1 MIDEKTVRRAL
12 MTARNVVQ
20 SVSSSSSQVTDP
32 HVLNPDRMNRG
43 GTPSMMGINVR
54 NTDVPY
60 ADHIVDG
67 KKTYETRDSHSLKPY
82 VGKRVAIVRTGAG
95 PTQAIGE
102 ATFGEPKI
110 VGEQEFRSLEPHH
123 LVKQG
128 SAFDIKPNGVKYLYP
143 VIDPVRYD
151 EPKGVGHGIVSR
163 AVHKAEGGEVD
174 DRHSNYVAWFPH
186 QIKSAVGNRGMFDPH
201 EADIT
206 MNRGGVPGKNVKEDS
221 PAKRMIDDV
230 YSRYPAHPFY
240 SDQRGIMHG
249 KDQVGIFKL
258 SEHPFN
264 PKSVF
269 IDWLA
274 AHPQR
279 SGIGTKT
286 LDALKEHAAQ
296 YGTTLSLSPWDKGT
310 VSKSALKK
318 FYTTKNKFNPVNP
331 NAPLGTLMWS
341 PEDDQKSDPDD
352 ITKSGGGDVEPKLRT
367 DNPGGEW
374 LEEQKNLSAKAGNH
388 PSGAPKRFGAV
399 TGNFR
404 ENLTLPLSV
413 LSVLKG
419 VSGEQANVRQND
431 LDWLKNHMQSGKL
444 PPISDDNET
453 EYAPFVTVDQN
464 GRPWVNEGNHR
475 IMAAHELGWRHMPVS
490 VRYFSGGE
498 RVDGPFHPDRLLA
511 LHRHHVDKPR
521 IAKAESGDDITKSE
535 GGEVD
540 HDYHANLAKF
550 MESAHPEMFDEQ
562 GKPKTIYH
570 GTSLNRGLP
579 ELGIRNF
586 DGSHIAGWFS
596 ETPQRAENYANLW
609 PADEEDQFSGAHL
622 YPAHVSL
629 KNPFVFN
636 KDVSPNDHHLLS
648 KDAIHHL
655 AHAAKAHKTEIE
667 NLFSHSGIPEYAW
680 ELIESKPFVDFLKRK
695 KFDGIIQH
703 ESGHKT
709 FGAFYPHQ
717 IKSAIGNR
725 GTFDPHEA
733 DITKAEGGE
742 VDDVPHKK
750 FGGDLD
756 DDGVSDFTP
765 PKLRGTQIMKEPG
778 GQWLNGSVEGSMS
791 PLKTKTVATYRGT
804 METPELAKEIAERG
818 ISNIEKHPENSR
830 DTRMMQLNDTLN
842 TANRAKSVNDFVGK
856 QLTRYVKNDMGT
868 EGDPIRALAER
879 GILHYVP
886 HQNGNEHQTQDIEH
900 DADLHRRG
908 RGRASNSL
916 AKQWENNSDL
926 AIDQFEKS
934 KADKD
939 TINENPWLDKLEP
952 HDVVNGLFGHG
963 VHRYLGFDHLIDELH
978 NSVNPESG
986 LPDRLQLRPESLA
999 RMSVPQAVQHVHNI
1013 NEWRENNKAEADA
1026 KLAFNPA
1033 TYLHKDYPGKD
1044 YAWYELKPS
1053 PNAKPPVPAVYG
1065 PGKHA
1070 VHGAFPRKFE
1080 TEEEAHKYIK
1090 EFPENIRNA
1099 NDHGQFDPILKNL
1112 HDLPLHYAG
1121 QNDEELEPFKP
1132 GEDKHLEDALKY
1144 EGNCMG
1150 HCVGGYHED
1159 VAEGNSRIFS
1169 LRHKKTGAPHV
1180 TIETSPRALV
1190 RSDLVNHLG
1199 GNEKLADDYLEKG
1212 FKLRQDAWTSG
1223 DKHGLT
1229 PLGHA
1234 LRLAGVPKV
1243 DDISQIKG
1251 KGNAKPTDRYLPY
1264 VQDFIQSGNWGR
1276 IGDLHNTGLRRM
1288 DELYSG
1294 LTDRMKEA
1302 GEHIPKYMTEEEFHA
1317 AQKRHFPHAATGGAI
1332 IAKASGGVVDP
1343 QKAIRRAMML
1353 AKDDREKNLSKF
1365 LEGSES
1371 KNVMYHGSGH
1381 DIQQFDTARGR
1392 VPAIY
1397 LSHDPAFAS
1406 WYANRALNTGDHPTV
1421 YPLHVSAK
1429 KPFDYEN
1436 KHHVDKVMERFRQI
1450 DPEVNS
1456 HMYRQPYK
1464 IDPHLRHQFVRNA
1477 VQNGEWQEIES
1488 PAVQQAIRE
1497 SGFDGFHV
1505 NESGVKNLAVYDP
1518 KQVKSAIGN
1527 RGTFDTNDADI
1538 SKASG
1543 GIVDQKIHNALSIA
1557 RSMKGVG
1564 GITESPQMEQ
1574 TFQKENRPG
1583 VVVSPNPGQGGGP
1596 PIVSEK
1602 GFEKT
1607 DKYRPAW
1614 NFATPNVIGASKPPP
1629 VQAPLQ
1635 NQPRLGKIATATSK
1649 IFTTPG
1655 YRGLMDQLFE
1665 HHGLPKLHGPL
1676 SVSPIHGM
1684 YEGTT
1689 EPSFFI
1695 DHPGMT
1701 DAHAS
1706 VLAPLLGFGFQQDS
1720 AIRIAHNAEAQ
1731 NSTPAALIGGDSK
1744 LTPKQIEKIAKI
1756 STEEGL
1762 SGFSQTKDGTG
1773 VKFLH
1778 FPDEKEQDLEAAHD
1792 AFVEKAKRVAD
1803 RANLPYR
1810 HTVKSSS
1817 ELINAQDYLDRAFG
1831 SHAQG
1836 SGEARL
1842 HAGTERPSHLFRG
1855 AVDHVLAPY
1864 ARAVSGEGFR
1874 LSPDRLAETY
1884 GLTDEEREH
1893 VRGSLYPG
1901 SRADQSTV
1909 PLMEGKEKLDVRPT
1923 GKNGKSNVD
1932 DVLFALQNRAAQK
1945 GQIDT
1950 DDRST
1955 KAKEAIARNIAREVE
1970 YHVKN
1975 SDKSAIGWYDA
1986 ALKKAMGKYAE
1997 IFPELATDKNKE
2009 LLFHSILGITSQG
2022 NDVYSNS
2029 INAAR
2034 LYSLMRDGSHDLPSA
2049 TKKLANTFGNQTKA
2063 IEGNLHKLHHLL
2075 DNNGYDKMRDL
2086 FNKTMTA
2093 SQWND
2098 FLSKNKDFHGPD
2110 GKPLS
2115 VEGSKDQKVTG
2126 WSVFGPKIG
2135 SFINNLHGDYSTL
2148 TADLWFSR
2156 TWNRLLG
2163 HNFSHAPEKEAKQYR
2178 EFRDALR
2185 AEHYSNPEN
2194 MSFEGRRLIPA
2205 ASGKTQDGKLIR
2217 EKNGNIEPWEFGKDA
2232 TKLSDKDFDRI
2243 INDPEEMLKYAQE
2256 LHESY
2261 KGGGYKE
2268 KSDLRRRAK
2277 NWIENRENSVAAPR
2291 GDTER
2296 SFQQDTVEHAQKMLK
2311 KRGLDIS
2318 VADIQ
2323 AALWFHEKELFGKL
2337 GVASEKAQPADYADA
2352 ADKAMEA
2359 IQKGTLFESQS
2370 KAKKYKK
2377 EANIPKSHGGL
2388 VDHALKMVAHLTKQR

>member
-32 HVLNPDRMNRG
+32 HVLNPDRMSRG

-174 DRHSNYVAWFPH
+174 DRHSNL
-186 QIKSAVGNRGMFDPH
+186 KN
-201 EADIT
+201 T
-206 MNRGGVPGKNVKEDS
+206 GGVPGKNVKEDS

-374 LEEQKNLSAKAGNH
+374 LAEQKNLSAKAGNF

-540 HDYHANLAKF
+540 
-550 MESAHPEMFDEQ
+550 
-562 GKPKTIYH
+562 
-570 GTSLNRGLP
+570 
-579 ELGIRNF
+579 
-586 DGSHIAGWFS
+586 
-596 ETPQRAENYANLW
+596 
-609 PADEEDQFSGAHL
+609 
-622 YPAHVSL
+622 
-629 KNPFVFN
+629 
-636 KDVSPNDHHLLS
+636 
-648 KDAIHHL
+648 
-655 AHAAKAHKTEIE
+655 
-667 NLFSHSGIPEYAW
+667 
-680 ELIESKPFVDFLKRK
+680 
-695 KFDGIIQH
+695 
-703 ESGHKT
+703 
-709 FGAFYPHQ
+709 
-717 IKSAIGNR
+717 
-725 GTFDPHEA
+725 
-733 DITKAEGGE
+733 
-742 VDDVPHKK
+742 DVPHKK

-778 GQWLNGSVEGSMS
+778 GQWLSGSVEGSMS

-830 DTRMMQLNDTLN
+830 DARMMQLNDTLN

-1013 NEWRENNKAEADA
+1013 NKWREDNIAEADK
-1026 KLAFNPA
+1026 KLAFNEA
-1033 TYLHKDYPGKD
+1033 THLHKDYPETD
-1044 YAWYELKPS
+1044 YAWYEI
-1053 PNAKPPVPAVYG
+1053 
-1065 PGKHA
+1065 KH
-1070 VHGAFPRKFE
+1070 PE
-1080 TEEEAHKYIK
+1080 MTDEEKR
-1090 EFPENIRNA
+1090 FVNS
-1099 NDHGQFDPILKNL
+1099 
-1112 HDLPLHYAG
+1112 AG
-1121 QNDEELEPFKP
+1121 SEDKKIPEELERK
-1132 GEDKHLEDALKY
+1132 KDALEEALTY
-1144 EGNCMG
+1144 EGDCMG
-1150 HCVGGYHED
+1150 HCVGGYSDE
-1159 VAEGNSRIFS
+1159 VADGSSRIFS
-1169 LRHKKTGAPHV
+1169 LRNKKTGAPHV

-1343 QKAIRRAMML
+1343 QKAIRRAM
-1353 AKDDREKNLSKF
+1353 
-1365 LEGSES
+1365 G
-1371 KNVMYHGSGH
+1371 
-1381 DIQQFDTARGR
+1381 
-1392 VPAIY
+1392 
-1397 LSHDPAFAS
+1397 
-1406 WYANRALNTGDHPTV
+1406 
-1421 YPLHVSAK
+1421 
-1429 KPFDYEN
+1429 
-1436 KHHVDKVMERFRQI
+1436 
-1450 DPEVNS
+1450 
-1456 HMYRQPYK
+1456 
-1464 IDPHLRHQFVRNA
+1464 
-1477 VQNGEWQEIES
+1477 
-1488 PAVQQAIRE
+1488 
-1497 SGFDGFHV
+1497 
-1505 NESGVKNLAVYDP
+1505 
-1518 KQVKSAIGN
+1518 
-1527 RGTFDTNDADI
+1527 
-1538 SKASG
+1538 
-1543 GIVDQKIHNALSIA
+1543 IA
-1557 RSMKGVG
+1557 RSMKGDGGPSVEGTLGQQNQDPVTFMGKQPHELTPAEWAQFGEHHGVSNMGPADSSKWKIGLQKIKTRSGRTMTVPG
-1564 GITESPQMEQ
+1564 GINSTEPFSYYDMLHLKSQGIDPNDLDPEVHQKIHDRMISAMQPKGKPSNIQVANQMMFGMISPNQPLTPNELALQRIMVKGPKDMKTLAEMIPYSYKDDQ
-1574 TFQKENRPG
+1574 PASIKKRQEYSRGITTRLGLHAAERGGLGASGSANYSDIAEFMQKMRDNPEFFTFDPTTTPGNSPSEKWSNHVGKVINEVRGLSAKTGSLASVWQSPKDAAISAIDRHMATKFKDNVFEDPKQQKEWEKKTLDAFNVDRKNKDRVKSINDLLNVQGGRGHFVDSILAHVNTLPTAKTRVKKTG
-1583 VVVSPNPGQGGGP
+1583 EYNPRVPEALRNIGWVSREPETMSLISGPYVRALEENQRHANAAGQGLFSNQWMQWDRIRGRLEPHEILFPGLEKMPRMSLEQMRRVRDDLSKSGYMAAEGTVDPLPTASHAGYFAKGG
-1596 PIVSEK
+1596 IV
-1602 GFEKT
+1602 
-1607 DKYRPAW
+1607 
-1614 NFATPNVIGASKPPP
+1614 TPEGESND
-1629 VQAPLQ
+1629 QF
-1635 NQPRLGKIATATSK
+1635 NQPRPSDSPRFKRDRELADAVIQARAATGSTPSIPRTYRRVSGVDGGRSVGANPALRGLISAIHEPHPQAKQIWNGAGMSSPHVVSLRPGAKSADLFHSAIAASKANHPHGPAVTLYSPEEYRQMRLFMTPDMGAGFALKGNDIVSVFNHKDSPHRNVSNPLLDLAIQQGGRKLDAFDTVLPHVYSRSGFGATSRL
-1649 IFTTPG
+1649 PWSE
-1655 YRGLMDQLFE
+1655 E
-1665 HHGLPKLHGPL
+1665 H
-1676 SVSPIHGM
+1676 SPPDWNH
-1684 YEGTT
+1684 ET
-1689 EPSFFI
+1689 
-1695 DHPGMT
+1695 
-1701 DAHAS
+1701 
-1706 VLAPLLGFGFQQDS
+1706 FQDF
-1720 AIRIAHNAEAQ
+1720 N
-1731 NSTPAALIGGDSK
+1731 GGR
-1744 LTPKQIEKIAKI
+1744 
-1756 STEEGL
+1756 
-1762 SGFSQTKDGTG
+1762 
-1773 VKFLH
+1773 
-1778 FPDEKEQDLEAAHD
+1778 PDVVFMAHD
-1792 AFVEKAKRVAD
+1792 PHKRTLHRED
-1803 RANLPYR
+1803 SLSKY
-1810 HTVKSSS
+1810 
-1817 ELINAQDYLDRAFG
+1817 AQDYDSAV
-1831 SHAQG
+1831 HAQD
-1836 SGEARL
+1836 A
-1842 HAGTERPSHLFRG
+1842 
-1855 AVDHVLAPY
+1855 
-1864 ARAVSGEGFR
+1864 AVSLAHPAEKDSTGF
-1874 LSPDRLAETY
+1874 
-1884 GLTDEEREH
+1884 
-1893 VRGSLYPG
+1893 
-1901 SRADQSTV
+1901 
-1909 PLMEGKEKLDVRPT
+1909 
-1923 GKNGKSNVD
+1923 
-1932 DVLFALQNRAAQK
+1932 
-1945 GQIDT
+1945 
-1950 DDRST
+1950 
-1955 KAKEAIARNIAREVE
+1955 
-1970 YHVKN
+1970 
-1975 SDKSAIGWYDA
+1975 
-1986 ALKKAMGKYAE
+1986 
-1997 IFPELATDKNKE
+1997 
-2009 LLFHSILGITSQG
+2009 
-2022 NDVYSNS
+2022 
-2029 INAAR
+2029 
-2034 LYSLMRDGSHDLPSA
+2034 
-2049 TKKLANTFGNQTKA
+2049 
-2063 IEGNLHKLHHLL
+2063 
-2075 DNNGYDKMRDL
+2075 
-2086 FNKTMTA
+2086 
-2093 SQWND
+2093 
-2098 FLSKNKDFHGPD
+2098 
-2110 GKPLS
+2110 
-2115 VEGSKDQKVTG
+2115 
-2126 WSVFGPKIG
+2126 
-2135 SFINNLHGDYSTL
+2135 
-2148 TADLWFSR
+2148 
-2156 TWNRLLG
+2156 
-2163 HNFSHAPEKEAKQYR
+2163 
-2178 EFRDALR
+2178 
-2185 AEHYSNPEN
+2185 
-2194 MSFEGRRLIPA
+2194 
-2205 ASGKTQDGKLIR
+2205 
-2217 EKNGNIEPWEFGKDA
+2217 
-2232 TKLSDKDFDRI
+2232 
-2243 INDPEEMLKYAQE
+2243 
-2256 LHESY
+2256 
-2261 KGGGYKE
+2261 
-2268 KSDLRRRAK
+2268 
-2277 NWIENRENSVAAPR
+2277 
-2291 GDTER
+2291 
-2296 SFQQDTVEHAQKMLK
+2296 
-2311 KRGLDIS
+2311 
-2318 VADIQ
+2318 
-2323 AALWFHEKELFGKL
+2323 
-2337 GVASEKAQPADYADA
+2337 
-2352 ADKAMEA
+2352 
-2359 IQKGTLFESQS
+2359 
-2370 KAKKYKK
+2370 
-2377 EANIPKSHGGL
+2377 SHGGL

>member
-20 SVSSSSSQVTDP
+20 SVSSSSSQVTDA
-32 HVLNPDRMNRG
+32 HVLNPDR
-43 GTPSMMGINVR
+43 
-54 NTDVPY
+54 
-60 ADHIVDG
+60 
-67 KKTYETRDSHSLKPY
+67 
-82 VGKRVAIVRTGAG
+82 
-95 PTQAIGE
+95 
-102 ATFGEPKI
+102 
-110 VGEQEFRSLEPHH
+110 
-123 LVKQG
+123 
-128 SAFDIKPNGVKYLYP
+128 
-143 VIDPVRYD
+143 
-151 EPKGVGHGIVSR
+151 
-163 AVHKAEGGEVD
+163 
-174 DRHSNYVAWFPH
+174 
-186 QIKSAVGNRGMFDPH
+186 
-201 EADIT
+201 

-230 YSRYPAHPFY
+230 YSSYPAHPFY

-352 ITKSGGGDVEPKLRT
+352 ITKSGGGEVEPKLRT

-444 PPISDDNET
+444 PPISDDDET

-521 IAKAESGDDITKSE
+521 IAKAESGDDITKSG

-733 DITKAEGGE
+733 DITKSEGGE

-778 GQWLNGSVEGSMS
+778 GQWLSGSVEGSMS

-934 KADKD
+934 KVDKD

-1013 NEWRENNKAEADA
+1013 NEWREDNIAEANK
-1026 KLAFNPA
+1026 KLAFNEA
-1033 TYLHKDYPGKD
+1033 THLHKDYPGTD
-1044 YAWYELKPS
+1044 YAWYEI
-1053 PNAKPPVPAVYG
+1053 
-1065 PGKHA
+1065 KH
-1070 VHGAFPRKFE
+1070 PE
-1080 TEEEAHKYIK
+1080 MTDEEKL
-1090 EFPENIRNA
+1090 FVNS
-1099 NDHGQFDPILKNL
+1099 
-1112 HDLPLHYAG
+1112 AG
-1121 QNDEELEPFKP
+1121 SEDEKIPEELERK
-1132 GEDKHLEDALKY
+1132 KDALEEALTY
-1144 EGNCMG
+1144 EGDCMG
-1150 HCVGGYHED
+1150 HCVGGYSDE
-1159 VAEGNSRIFS
+1159 VADGSSRIFS
-1169 LRHKKTGAPHV
+1169 LRNKKTGAPHV

-1251 KGNAKPTDRYLPY
+1251 KGNAKPIDRYLPY

-1343 QKAIRRAMML
+1343 QKAIRRAM
-1353 AKDDREKNLSKF
+1353 
-1365 LEGSES
+1365 G
-1371 KNVMYHGSGH
+1371 
-1381 DIQQFDTARGR
+1381 
-1392 VPAIY
+1392 
-1397 LSHDPAFAS
+1397 
-1406 WYANRALNTGDHPTV
+1406 
-1421 YPLHVSAK
+1421 
-1429 KPFDYEN
+1429 
-1436 KHHVDKVMERFRQI
+1436 
-1450 DPEVNS
+1450 
-1456 HMYRQPYK
+1456 
-1464 IDPHLRHQFVRNA
+1464 
-1477 VQNGEWQEIES
+1477 
-1488 PAVQQAIRE
+1488 
-1497 SGFDGFHV
+1497 
-1505 NESGVKNLAVYDP
+1505 
-1518 KQVKSAIGN
+1518 
-1527 RGTFDTNDADI
+1527 
-1538 SKASG
+1538 
-1543 GIVDQKIHNALSIA
+1543 IA
-1557 RSMKGVG
+1557 RSMKGDGGPSVEGTLGQQNQDPVTFMGKQPHELTPAEWAQFGEHHGVANMGPSDSAKWRRSLQRIKTRSGRTMTVPG
-1564 GITESPQMEQ
+1564 GINSTEPFSYYDMLHLKSQGIDPNDLDPEVHQKIHDRMISAMQPKGKPSNIQVANQMMFGMISPNQPLTPNELALQRIMVKGPKDMKTLAEMIPYSYKDDQ
-1574 TFQKENRPG
+1574 PASIKKRQEYSRGITTRLGLHAAERGGLGASGSANYSDIAEFMQKMRDNPEFFTFDPTTTPGNSPSEKWSNHVGKVINEVRGLSAKTGSLASVWQSPKDAAISAIDRHMATKFKDNVFEDPKQQKEWEKKTLDAFNVDRKNKDRVKSINDLLNVQGGRGHFVDSILAHVNTLPTAKTRVKKTG
-1583 VVVSPNPGQGGGP
+1583 EYNPRVPEALRNIGWVSREPETMSLISGPYVRALEENQRHANAAGQGLFSNQWMQWDRIRGRLEPHEILFPGLEKMPRMSLEQMRRVRDDLSKSGYMAAEGTVDPLPTASHAGYFAKGG
-1596 PIVSEK
+1596 IV
-1602 GFEKT
+1602 
-1607 DKYRPAW
+1607 
-1614 NFATPNVIGASKPPP
+1614 TPEGESND
-1629 VQAPLQ
+1629 QF
-1635 NQPRLGKIATATSK
+1635 NQPRPSDSPRFKRDRELADAVIQARAATGSTPSIPRTYRRVSGVDGGRSVGANPALRGLISAIHEPHPQAKQIWNGAGMSSPHVVSLRPGAKSADLFHSAIAASKANHPHGPAVTLYSPEEYRQMRLFMTPDMGAGFALKGNDIVSVFNHKDSPHRNVSNPLLDLAIQQGGRKLDAFDTVLPHVYSRSGFGATSRL
-1649 IFTTPG
+1649 PWSE
-1655 YRGLMDQLFE
+1655 E
-1665 HHGLPKLHGPL
+1665 H
-1676 SVSPIHGM
+1676 SPPDWNH
-1684 YEGTT
+1684 ET
-1689 EPSFFI
+1689 
-1695 DHPGMT
+1695 
-1701 DAHAS
+1701 
-1706 VLAPLLGFGFQQDS
+1706 FQDF
-1720 AIRIAHNAEAQ
+1720 N
-1731 NSTPAALIGGDSK
+1731 GGR
-1744 LTPKQIEKIAKI
+1744 
-1756 STEEGL
+1756 
-1762 SGFSQTKDGTG
+1762 
-1773 VKFLH
+1773 
-1778 FPDEKEQDLEAAHD
+1778 PDVVFMAHD
-1792 AFVEKAKRVAD
+1792 PHKRTLHRED
-1803 RANLPYR
+1803 SLSKY
-1810 HTVKSSS
+1810 
-1817 ELINAQDYLDRAFG
+1817 AQDYDSAV
-1831 SHAQG
+1831 HAQD
-1836 SGEARL
+1836 A
-1842 HAGTERPSHLFRG
+1842 
-1855 AVDHVLAPY
+1855 
-1864 ARAVSGEGFR
+1864 AVSLAHPAEKDSTGF
-1874 LSPDRLAETY
+1874 
-1884 GLTDEEREH
+1884 
-1893 VRGSLYPG
+1893 
-1901 SRADQSTV
+1901 
-1909 PLMEGKEKLDVRPT
+1909 
-1923 GKNGKSNVD
+1923 
-1932 DVLFALQNRAAQK
+1932 
-1945 GQIDT
+1945 
-1950 DDRST
+1950 
-1955 KAKEAIARNIAREVE
+1955 
-1970 YHVKN
+1970 
-1975 SDKSAIGWYDA
+1975 
-1986 ALKKAMGKYAE
+1986 
-1997 IFPELATDKNKE
+1997 
-2009 LLFHSILGITSQG
+2009 
-2022 NDVYSNS
+2022 
-2029 INAAR
+2029 
-2034 LYSLMRDGSHDLPSA
+2034 
-2049 TKKLANTFGNQTKA
+2049 
-2063 IEGNLHKLHHLL
+2063 
-2075 DNNGYDKMRDL
+2075 
-2086 FNKTMTA
+2086 
-2093 SQWND
+2093 
-2098 FLSKNKDFHGPD
+2098 
-2110 GKPLS
+2110 
-2115 VEGSKDQKVTG
+2115 
-2126 WSVFGPKIG
+2126 
-2135 SFINNLHGDYSTL
+2135 
-2148 TADLWFSR
+2148 
-2156 TWNRLLG
+2156 
-2163 HNFSHAPEKEAKQYR
+2163 
-2178 EFRDALR
+2178 
-2185 AEHYSNPEN
+2185 
-2194 MSFEGRRLIPA
+2194 
-2205 ASGKTQDGKLIR
+2205 
-2217 EKNGNIEPWEFGKDA
+2217 
-2232 TKLSDKDFDRI
+2232 
-2243 INDPEEMLKYAQE
+2243 
-2256 LHESY
+2256 
-2261 KGGGYKE
+2261 
-2268 KSDLRRRAK
+2268 
-2277 NWIENRENSVAAPR
+2277 
-2291 GDTER
+2291 
-2296 SFQQDTVEHAQKMLK
+2296 
-2311 KRGLDIS
+2311 
-2318 VADIQ
+2318 
-2323 AALWFHEKELFGKL
+2323 
-2337 GVASEKAQPADYADA
+2337 
-2352 ADKAMEA
+2352 
-2359 IQKGTLFESQS
+2359 
-2370 KAKKYKK
+2370 
-2377 EANIPKSHGGL
+2377 SHGGL

>member
-32 HVLNPDRMNRG
+32 HVMNPDR
-43 GTPSMMGINVR
+43 
-54 NTDVPY
+54 
-60 ADHIVDG
+60 
-67 KKTYETRDSHSLKPY
+67 
-82 VGKRVAIVRTGAG
+82 
-95 PTQAIGE
+95 
-102 ATFGEPKI
+102 
-110 VGEQEFRSLEPHH
+110 
-123 LVKQG
+123 
-128 SAFDIKPNGVKYLYP
+128 
-143 VIDPVRYD
+143 
-151 EPKGVGHGIVSR
+151 
-163 AVHKAEGGEVD
+163 
-174 DRHSNYVAWFPH
+174 
-186 QIKSAVGNRGMFDPH
+186 
-201 EADIT
+201 

-431 LDWLKNHMQSGKL
+431 LNWLKNHMQSGKL

-540 HDYHANLAKF
+540 
-550 MESAHPEMFDEQ
+550 
-562 GKPKTIYH
+562 
-570 GTSLNRGLP
+570 
-579 ELGIRNF
+579 
-586 DGSHIAGWFS
+586 
-596 ETPQRAENYANLW
+596 
-609 PADEEDQFSGAHL
+609 
-622 YPAHVSL
+622 
-629 KNPFVFN
+629 
-636 KDVSPNDHHLLS
+636 
-648 KDAIHHL
+648 
-655 AHAAKAHKTEIE
+655 
-667 NLFSHSGIPEYAW
+667 
-680 ELIESKPFVDFLKRK
+680 
-695 KFDGIIQH
+695 
-703 ESGHKT
+703 
-709 FGAFYPHQ
+709 
-717 IKSAIGNR
+717 
-725 GTFDPHEA
+725 
-733 DITKAEGGE
+733 
-742 VDDVPHKK
+742 DVPHKK

-778 GQWLNGSVEGSMS
+778 GQWLSGSVEGSMS

-934 KADKD
+934 KVDKD

-952 HDVVNGLFGHG
+952 HDVVNRLFGHG
-963 VHRYLGFDHLIDELH
+963 VHRDLGFDHLIDELH

-1013 NEWRENNKAEADA
+1013 NEWRENNKAEANA

-1132 GEDKHLEDALKY
+1132 GEDKHLQDALKY
-1144 EGNCMG
+1144 EGDCMG

-1264 VQDFIQSGNWGR
+1264 VQDFVKSGQWGR
-1276 IGDLHNTGLRRM
+1276 IGDLHNTGLHHVHPAS
-1288 DELYSG
+1288 DLAHELGKRNIPVPSYVNDNELTELNKSTQLGNYSI
-1294 LTDRMKEA
+1294 RSVA
-1302 GEHIPKYMTEEEFHA
+1302 PSAQRA
-1317 AQKRHFPHAATGGAI
+1317 AQLQDQQPPQQPQGYAGG
-1332 IAKASGGVVDP
+1332 GP
-1343 QKAIRRAMML
+1343 
-1353 AKDDREKNLSKF
+1353 
-1365 LEGSES
+1365 
-1371 KNVMYHGSGH
+1371 
-1381 DIQQFDTARGR
+1381 
-1392 VPAIY
+1392 
-1397 LSHDPAFAS
+1397 
-1406 WYANRALNTGDHPTV
+1406 
-1421 YPLHVSAK
+1421 
-1429 KPFDYEN
+1429 
-1436 KHHVDKVMERFRQI
+1436 
-1450 DPEVNS
+1450 
-1456 HMYRQPYK
+1456 
-1464 IDPHLRHQFVRNA
+1464 
-1477 VQNGEWQEIES
+1477 
-1488 PAVQQAIRE
+1488 
-1497 SGFDGFHV
+1497 
-1505 NESGVKNLAVYDP
+1505 VYDP
-1518 KQVKSAIGN
+1518 K
-1527 RGTFDTNDADI
+1527 
-1538 SKASG
+1538 
-1543 GIVDQKIHNALSIA
+1543 
-1557 RSMKGVG
+1557 
-1564 GITESPQMEQ
+1564 
-1574 TFQKENRPG
+1574 
-1583 VVVSPNPGQGGGP
+1583 
-1596 PIVSEK
+1596 
-1602 GFEKT
+1602 
-1607 DKYRPAW
+1607 
-1614 NFATPNVIGASKPPP
+1614 
-1629 VQAPLQ
+1629 
-1635 NQPRLGKIATATSK
+1635 
-1649 IFTTPG
+1649 
-1655 YRGLMDQLFE
+1655 
-1665 HHGLPKLHGPL
+1665 
-1676 SVSPIHGM
+1676 
-1684 YEGTT
+1684 
-1689 EPSFFI
+1689 
-1695 DHPGMT
+1695 
-1701 DAHAS
+1701 
-1706 VLAPLLGFGFQQDS
+1706 
-1720 AIRIAHNAEAQ
+1720 
-1731 NSTPAALIGGDSK
+1731 
-1744 LTPKQIEKIAKI
+1744 
-1756 STEEGL
+1756 EGL
-1762 SGFSQTKDGTG
+1762 
-1773 VKFLH
+1773 
-1778 FPDEKEQDLEAAHD
+1778 
-1792 AFVEKAKRVAD
+1792 
-1803 RANLPYR
+1803 
-1810 HTVKSSS
+1810 
-1817 ELINAQDYLDRAFG
+1817 
-1831 SHAQG
+1831 
-1836 SGEARL
+1836 
-1842 HAGTERPSHLFRG
+1842 G
-1855 AVDHVLAPY
+1855 AAPY
-1864 ARAVSGEGFR
+1864 
-1874 LSPDRLAETY
+1874 
-1884 GLTDEEREH
+1884 
-1893 VRGSLYPG
+1893 
-1901 SRADQSTV
+1901 
-1909 PLMEGKEKLDVRPT
+1909 K
-1923 GKNGKSNVD
+1923 
-1932 DVLFALQNRAAQK
+1932 
-1945 GQIDT
+1945 
-1950 DDRST
+1950 
-1955 KAKEAIARNIAREVE
+1955 
-1970 YHVKN
+1970 
-1975 SDKSAIGWYDA
+1975 W
-1986 ALKKAMGKYAE
+1986 LK
-1997 IFPELATDKNKE
+1997 
-2009 LLFHSILGITSQG
+2009 
-2022 NDVYSNS
+2022 
-2029 INAAR
+2029 
-2034 LYSLMRDGSHDLPSA
+2034 
-2049 TKKLANTFGNQTKA
+2049 
-2063 IEGNLHKLHHLL
+2063 
-2075 DNNGYDKMRDL
+2075 
-2086 FNKTMTA
+2086 
-2093 SQWND
+2093 
-2098 FLSKNKDFHGPD
+2098 
-2110 GKPLS
+2110 
-2115 VEGSKDQKVTG
+2115 
-2126 WSVFGPKIG
+2126 
-2135 SFINNLHGDYSTL
+2135 
-2148 TADLWFSR
+2148 
-2156 TWNRLLG
+2156 
-2163 HNFSHAPEKEAKQYR
+2163 
-2178 EFRDALR
+2178 
-2185 AEHYSNPEN
+2185 
-2194 MSFEGRRLIPA
+2194 
-2205 ASGKTQDGKLIR
+2205 SGKTVRPAYAGHIIDHAVG
-2217 EKNGNIEPWEFGKDA
+2217 
-2232 TKLSDKDFDRI
+2232 LSDNKAVR
-2243 INDPEEMLKYAQE
+2243 K
-2256 LHESY
+2256 
-2261 KGGGYKE
+2261 
-2268 KSDLRRRAK
+2268 
-2277 NWIENRENSVAAPR
+2277 
-2291 GDTER
+2291 
-2296 SFQQDTVEHAQKMLK
+2296 
-2311 KRGLDIS
+2311 
-2318 VADIQ
+2318 
-2323 AALWFHEKELFGKL
+2323 AL
-2337 GVASEKAQPADYADA
+2337 
-2352 ADKAMEA
+2352 
-2359 IQKGTLFESQS
+2359 
-2370 KAKKYKK
+2370 
-2377 EANIPKSHGGL
+2377 
-2388 VDHALKMVAHLTKQR
+2388 MVAKGRV

>member
-1 MIDEKTVRRAL
+1 MIDPKAVRKAL
-12 MTARNVVQ
+12 MTAKAIVGDTNSRTLQ
-20 SVSSSSSQVTDP
+20 ITDP

-43 GTPSMMGINVR
+43 GVPGKNVKEENGGAKAIFLEASKIKDRMYHATHSDFNKFQNNFRGVHFLTPDTEFANDFLTNSGQDEHQEGANVMPLHVHAKNPFDYENPKHVNALATKASLGKLAIDQIKEGNWGR
-54 NTDVPY
+54 IEDRTTLK
-60 ADHIVDG
+60 AIKALGHDG
-67 KKTYETRDSHSLKPY
+67 VY
-82 VGKRVAIVRTGAG
+82 VNEG
-95 PTQAIGE
+95 
-102 ATFGEPKI
+102 
-110 VGEQEFRSLEPHH
+110 
-123 LVKQG
+123 
-128 SAFDIKPNGVKYLYP
+128 GVKNLG
-143 VIDPVRYD
+143 VFDPT
-151 EPKGVGHGIVSR
+151 
-163 AVHKAEGGEVD
+163 
-174 DRHSNYVAWFPH
+174 
-186 QIKSAVGNRGMFDPH
+186 QIKSAIGNRGTFDPH

-206 MNRGGVPGKNVKEDS
+206 KN
-221 PAKRMIDDV
+221 
-230 YSRYPAHPFY
+230 
-240 SDQRGIMHG
+240 
-249 KDQVGIFKL
+249 
-258 SEHPFN
+258 
-264 PKSVF
+264 
-269 IDWLA
+269 
-274 AHPQR
+274 
-279 SGIGTKT
+279 T
-286 LDALKEHAAQ
+286 
-296 YGTTLSLSPWDKGT
+296 
-310 VSKSALKK
+310 
-318 FYTTKNKFNPVNP
+318 
-331 NAPLGTLMWS
+331 
-341 PEDDQKSDPDD
+341 
-352 ITKSGGGDVEPKLRT
+352 GGDVEPKLRT

-374 LEEQKNLSAKAGNH
+374 LEETKNLSAEAGNH

-419 VSGEQANVRQND
+419 VRGEQANVRQND

-636 KDVSPNDHHLLS
+636 KDISPNDHHLLS

-742 VDDVPHKK
+742 VDEVPHKK

-778 GQWLNGSVEGSMS
+778 GQWLSGSVEGLMS
-791 PLKTKTVATYRGT
+791 PLKTETVATHTGT
-804 METPELAKEIAERG
+804 RETPESAKEIAERG
-818 ISNIEKHPENSR
+818 IANIEQRPEGDR
-830 DTRMMQLNDTLN
+830 DTGMIGRFNDMIH

-886 HQNGNEHQTQDIEH
+886 HGNEHQTQDIEH
-900 DADLHRRG
+900 AADLHRRG

-934 KADKD
+934 KVDKD

-952 HDVVNGLFGHG
+952 YDVVNGLSGHG
-963 VHRYLGFDHLIDELH
+963 LHRDLGFDHLIDELH

-986 LPDRLQLRPESLA
+986 LPDRLKLRHESLA

-1013 NEWRENNKAEADA
+1013 NEWREDNIAEANK
-1026 KLAFNPA
+1026 KLAFNEA
-1033 TYLHKDYPGKD
+1033 THLHKDYPGTD
-1044 YAWYELKPS
+1044 YAWYEI
-1053 PNAKPPVPAVYG
+1053 
-1065 PGKHA
+1065 KH
-1070 VHGAFPRKFE
+1070 PE
-1080 TEEEAHKYIK
+1080 MTDEEKRFI
-1090 EFPENIRNA
+1090 NS
-1099 NDHGQFDPILKNL
+1099 
-1112 HDLPLHYAG
+1112 AG
-1121 QNDEELEPFKP
+1121 SEDEKIPEELERK
-1132 GEDKHLEDALKY
+1132 KDALEEALGY
-1144 EGNCMG
+1144 EGDCMG
-1150 HCVGGYHED
+1150 HCVGGYSDE
-1159 VAEGNSRIFS
+1159 VADGSSRIFS
-1169 LRHKKTGAPHV
+1169 LRNKKTGAPHV
-1180 TIETSPRALV
+1180 TIETKPQSKTF
-1190 RSDLVNHLG
+1190 SDLVHHLG
-1199 GNEKLADDYLEKG
+1199 GNERLADEYLTKG
-1212 FKLRQDAWTSG
+1212 YELRDEINSY
-1223 DKHGLT
+1223 DDNYRLS
-1229 PLGHA
+1229 PLWHA
-1234 LRLAGVPKV
+1234 LKLAGVPRK
-1243 DDISQIKG
+1243 DSIIQIKG
-1251 KGNAKPTDRYLPY
+1251 KSNAKPVSRYIPY
-1264 VQDFIQSGNWGR
+1264 VQDFVRSGEWGD

-1371 KNVMYHGSGH
+1371 KSVMYHGSGH

-1397 LSHDPAFAS
+1397 LSPDPAFAS

-1477 VQNGEWQEIES
+1477 VQDGEWQEIES

-1564 GITESPQMEQ
+1564 GITKSPQMEQ

-1655 YRGLMDQLFE
+1655 YRVLMDQLFE

-1792 AFVEKAKRVAD
+1792 AFVEKVKRVAD

-2205 ASGKTQDGKLIR
+2205 ASGKTKDGKLIR
-2217 EKNGNIEPWEFGKDA
+2217 GKNGNIEPWEFGKDA

-2256 LHESY
+2256 LHELY

-2388 VDHALKMVAHLTKQR
+2388 VDQALRMAAHLTNQKKR